1 MYLSSEEIEQ
11 LAARLELSE
20 AGFRRR
26 YTFEDE
32 LGWTQLAIADG
43 RCVFLEPVTNR
54 CRVYAA
60 RPAQCRTFP
69 FWRDSIR
76 DGEWTPEVRALC
88 EGVGRGPRHSLE
100 YAQARMREMDESGE
114 D

>member
-1 MYLSSEEIEQ
+1 VYLNAEEIEA
-11 LAARLELSE
+11 LAAHLELPE
-20 AGFRRR
+20 ADFRRR
-26 YTFEDE
+26 HTFEDE
-32 LGWTQLAIADG
+32 LGWTELAIADG
-43 RCVFLEPVTNR
+43 RCIFLEPATNR

-76 DGEWTPEVRALC
+76 SGEWTPEVRALC
-88 EGVGRGPRHSLE
+88 EGVGRGPSHSLE
-100 YAQARMREMDESGE
+100 YAQARMLEMDESGE